1 MTQNIEELLPFYA
14 NGTLDEP
21 ERAEVEAALAEDGD
35 LRAELEVLLALREA
49 MQADAVQ
56 SPGEFGLARLMRDVE
71 GTEQE
76 VTPMAS
82 PENVVP
88 LRRLRVWQIAA
99 ALVLAAGLAQT
110 VFVMT
115 APDQPGFELASG
127 GGATQ
132 GEAAFVVGFAPGT
145 SEAEMRDLLLTA
157 GVEIISGP
165 SALGLYELAI
175 FDDAM
180 AESAAEILRAA
191 EGGIIDTFEAM
202 ATD

>member
-14 NGTLDEP
+14 NGTLDEA

-35 LRAELEVLLALREA
+35 LRAELEVLVALRAA
-49 MQADAVQ
+49 MQAEAVQ

-71 GTEQE
+71 GTDQD
-76 VTPMAS
+76 VIPTAS

-88 LRRLRVWQIAA
+88 LRRLRIWQIAA

-115 APDQPGFELASG
+115 APNQPGFELASG
-127 GGATQ
+127 GTAR

-165 SALGLYELAI
+165 SALGLYELTI